1 MPERAF
7 RIQPL
12 RMRLKPELLFVPD
25 CPGKGGIAE
34 NQAGRDFQN
43 RFMGRRIVDFRD
55 KLSDRNGNHVAPLLH
70 LE

>member
-1 MPERAF
+1 
-7 RIQPL
+7 
-12 RMRLKPELLFVPD
+12 MRLKPELLFVPD

-43 RFMGRRIVDFRD
+43 CFMGRRIVDVRE
-55 KLSDRNGNHVAPLLH
+55 KLSDRNGNHVASLLH